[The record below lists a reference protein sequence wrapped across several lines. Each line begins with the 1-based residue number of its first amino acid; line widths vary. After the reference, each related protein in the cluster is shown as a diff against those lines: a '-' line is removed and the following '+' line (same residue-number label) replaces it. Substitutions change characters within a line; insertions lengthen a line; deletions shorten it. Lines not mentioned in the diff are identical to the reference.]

1 MSDKDRK
8 KKHHEDVGKKNR
20 RMKRA
25 VKARSRARRRRGN
38 AKDEVDT
45 VKFKRGSAN
54 DRSRAGAP

>member
-1 MSDKDRK
+1 
-8 KKHHEDVGKKNR
+8 
-20 RMKRA
+20 MKRA
-25 VKARSRARRRRGN
+25 VKARGRARRPAN